1 VIPDPIFQP
10 IVDYAVNVNFYG
22 GDVYRDKEGRSR
34 VNMNE
39 GEIEA
44 MNQFF
49 IQLNKETGGSKYV
62 SGDNDLPVSV
72 FDYFAESYLGGPY
85 RFYND
90 LESTVND
97 WRAIRNLP
105 EDQRPEGLFD
115 VDDIPFI
122 RSFYSDGNRNDVMME
137 YYAMKAEVKPF
148 SMEKRDVFT
157 WMDAIDTPLP
167 SRFEGGL
174 DDRIAFP
181 VLMERFIEP
190 TDALAARVYKMR
202 AALQQDV
209 KKLGWLATQEEFDEY
224 GRKMRE
230 LEDLEM
236 VLMGNMALTLEA
248 YYEFA
253 PPQKYDK

>member
-1 VIPDPIFQP
+1 
-10 IVDYAVNVNFYG
+10 
-22 GDVYRDKEGRSR
+22 
-34 VNMNE
+34 
-39 GEIEA
+39 
-44 MNQFF
+44 
-49 IQLNKETGGSKYV
+49 
-62 SGDNDLPVSV
+62 
-72 FDYFAESYLGGPY
+72 
-85 RFYND
+85 
-90 LESTVND
+90 
-97 WRAIRNLP
+97 
-105 EDQRPEGLFD
+105 
-115 VDDIPFI
+115 
-122 RSFYSDGNRNDVMME
+122 
-137 YYAMKAEVKPF
+137 
-148 SMEKRDVFT
+148 
-157 WMDAIDTPLP
+157 MDAIDTPLP

-190 TDALAARVYKMR
+190 TDALAAKVYRMR